1 MNITEKRKKF
11 IGANEK
17 RGKGGGYNIRIIEK
31 NLFVF
36 FKFKIRFFCFKML
49 NMIMLGIFVS

>member
-36 FKFKIRFFCFKML
+36 FNLKLDFFVLKC
-49 NMIMLGIFVS
+49 